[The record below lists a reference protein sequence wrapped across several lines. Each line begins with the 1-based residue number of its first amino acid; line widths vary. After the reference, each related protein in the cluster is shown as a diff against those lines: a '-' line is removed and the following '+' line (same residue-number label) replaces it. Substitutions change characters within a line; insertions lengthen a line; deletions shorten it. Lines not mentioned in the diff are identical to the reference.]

1 LPHLPIADAWFLAME
16 RKDRLLSTL
25 KVIKDLVPEEDLDDI
40 KAMLKPSTQ
49 PKKQQQKPQ
58 ITTFRHE
65 GIEFLV
71 GTNAK
76 KNDLITHQL
85 AHKDDLWFHVK
96 DQPGA
101 HVVAKTSIE
110 TEGIIRYA
118 ANLAALYSPAKY
130 SSSVEVQY
138 TQIKYLSTPIDFE
151 IIETN
156 INEY

>member
-1 LPHLPIADAWFLAME
+1 
-16 RKDRLLSTL
+16 
-25 KVIKDLVPEEDLDDI
+25 LDDI

-65 GIEFLV
+65 GIDFLV

-110 TEGIIRYA
+110 TEGVIRYA

-138 TQIKYLSTPIDFE
+138 TQIKYLKKIPGRPGSFVSVSKYKSIFID
-151 IIETN
+151 TDSSLL
-156 INEY
+156 